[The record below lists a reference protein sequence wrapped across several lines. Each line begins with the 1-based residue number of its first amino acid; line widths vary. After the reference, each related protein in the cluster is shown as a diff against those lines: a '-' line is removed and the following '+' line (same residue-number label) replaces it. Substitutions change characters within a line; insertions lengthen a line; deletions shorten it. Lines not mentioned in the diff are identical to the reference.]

1 MKTLTKSLCAA
12 LIAMLSSAVAAAE
25 IPWPPE
31 LPGGKPSLVIEG
43 EQLLKPKV
51 ELKEGVTI
59 AKTPPRVEFHYYDCQ
74 TYEGKP
80 WSVWGDGLVA
90 NGKYYS
96 AVGDHL
102 SPGGNAYVY
111 EFNPE
116 SGILHKLTD
125 LRSVL
130 ARPEGHYTPGKIHSA
145 LGMGQ
150 DGWIYF
156 STHRGSTKIAL
167 DPKNHFEGDW
177 IMKVNPADGKAAVV
191 AAQPLAM
198 QCLPTG
204 TLDAERMIWY
214 AGSAD
219 GLNKKEPQFLA
230 YDIRKGEILYTDGQ
244 GPYRAMMQSSST
256 GMMYFHGGSEP
267 EGKGLSAERE
277 LYRFDPRKPG
287 KPQKTGAK
295 AGLRAASEETP
306 QGTIYT
312 IDGDGLW
319 SFDVKTEKA
328 ESLGGTVV
336 ATKDYITSLDADPT
350 GRYLYYIPGAHG
362 GAEND
367 GTPIVQYDVR
377 SKSKKVICFLHPAL
391 EKATG
396 YTPIGSFSS
405 ALSADGSTLF
415 VTWNG
420 AHSIADKTKKA
431 PFQSVAMTAIRIPK
445 SERQTSD

>member
-1 MKTLTKSLCAA
+1 ML
-12 LIAMLSSAVAAAE
+12 AMLLPAGAAEE

-31 LPGGKPSLVIEG
+31 LPGAKPHVVIQG
-43 EQLLKPKV
+43 NQLLEPKAK
-51 ELKEGVTI
+51 LKDGVTI

-74 TYEGKP
+74 TYAGKP
-80 WSVWGDGLVA
+80 WSVWGDGIVA

-102 SPGGNAYVY
+102 SPEGNAYVY
-111 EFNPE
+111 EFDPE
-116 SGILHKLTD
+116 TKNLRKLTD

-130 ARPEGHYTPGKIHSA
+130 DRPDGHYTPGKIHSA
-145 LGMGQ
+145 LGMGK

-156 STHRGSTKIAL
+156 STHRGSTKVAL

-177 IMKVNPADGKAAVV
+177 IMKVNPADGKAGIV

-204 TLDAERMIWY
+204 MLDSGNMVWY

-219 GLNKKEPQFLA
+219 GLNKKNPQFLV
-230 YDIRKGEILYTDGQ
+230 YDIGKGETLYTDGE
-244 GPYRAMMQSSST
+244 GPYRAMALSSST
-256 GMMYFHGGSEP
+256 GIMYFHGGSEP
-267 EGKGLSAERE
+267 EGKSRSAERG

-287 KPQKTGAK
+287 KPQKTGTK
-295 AGLRAASEETP
+295 AGLRAASGETP
-306 QGTIYT
+306 QGIIYT
-312 IDGDGLW
+312 VDGDELW
-319 SFDVKTEKA
+319 AFDVKTEKA
-328 ESLGGTVV
+328 ESLGSSVV

-362 GAEND
+362 GAEDD

-377 SKSKKVICFLHPAL
+377 SRSKKVICFLHPTL
-391 EKATG
+391 GKATG
-396 YTPIGSFSS
+396 YIPIGSFSS
-405 ALSADGSTLF
+405 ALSADGGTLF

-420 AHSIADKTKKA
+420 AHEVPEKSKRV
-431 PFQSVAMTAIRIPK
+431 PFQSVAMTAIEIPE
-445 SERQTSD
+445 SERKTND

>member
-1 MKTLTKSLCAA
+1 MKYPTIPLLAA
-12 LIAMLSSAVAAAE
+12 LLLSAGAAEE

-31 LPGGKPSLVIEG
+31 LPDGKTSVIIEG
-43 EQLLKPKV
+43 KQLLKPKV

-74 TYEGKP
+74 TYAGKP
-80 WSVWGDGLVA
+80 WSVWGDGFVA

-102 SPGGNAYVY
+102 SPEGNAYVY
-111 EFNPE
+111 EFDPE
-116 SGILHKLTD
+116 TDKLHKLTD

-130 ARPEGHYTPGKIHSA
+130 DRPDGHYTPSKIHSA
-145 LGMGQ
+145 LGMGN

-156 STHRGSTKIAL
+156 STHRGSTKVGL

-177 IMKVNPADGKAAVV
+177 IMKVNPADGKAETV

-204 TLDAERMIWY
+204 ILDSERMVWY

-219 GLNKKEPQFLA
+219 GLNEKPPQFLA
-230 YDIRKGEILYTDGQ
+230 YDIAKGETLYTDGE
-244 GPYRAMMQSSST
+244 GPYRAMIQSPST
-256 GMMYFHGGSEP
+256 GMMYFHGGPEP
-267 EGKGLSAERE
+267 EGKGRSAERE

-287 KPQKTGAK
+287 KPEEIGTK
-295 AGLRAASEETP
+295 AGLRAASRETP
-306 QGTIYT
+306 QGIIYT
-312 IDGDGLW
+312 VDGDELW
-319 SFDVKTEKA
+319 AFDVKTENAK
-328 ESLGGTVV
+328 SLGGTAV

-362 GAEND
+362 GSEND
-367 GTPIVQYDVR
+367 GTPIVQYDTR
-377 SKSKKVICFLHPAL
+377 SNSKKVICFLHPAL

-396 YTPIGSFSS
+396 YIPIGSFSS
-405 ALSADGSTLF
+405 ALSEDGGTLF

-420 AHSIADKTKKA
+420 AHKVPGKSKRV
-431 PFQSVAMTAIRIPK
+431 PFQSVAMTVIAIPE
-445 SERQTSD
+445 SERKTND

>member
-1 MKTLTKSLCAA
+1 MKYPTLPL
-12 LIAMLSSAVAAAE
+12 LFAMLLPAGAAEE

-31 LPGGKPSLVIEG
+31 LPGGKTSVIIG
-43 EQLLKPKV
+43 GKQLLEPKGD
-51 ELKEGVTI
+51 LKEGVTI

-74 TYEGKP
+74 TYAGKP
-80 WSVWGDGLVA
+80 WSVWGDGIVA

-102 SPGGNAYVY
+102 SPEGNAYVY
-111 EFNPE
+111 EFDPE
-116 SGILHKLTD
+116 SRNLRKLTD

-130 ARPEGHYTPGKIHSA
+130 DRPDGHNTPGKIHSA
-145 LGMGQ
+145 LGMGK

-156 STHRGSTKIAL
+156 STHRGSTKVGL

-177 IMKVNPADGKAAVV
+177 IMKVNPADGKAEVV

-204 TLDAERMIWY
+204 MLDGERMIWY

-219 GLNKKEPQFLA
+219 GLNEMPPQFLA
-230 YDIRKGEILYTDGQ
+230 YDIAKAETVYSDGQ
-244 GPYRAMMQSSST
+244 GPYRAMLQSTST
-256 GMMYFHGGSEP
+256 GVMYFQGGPEP
-267 EGKGLSAERE
+267 EGKSRSAERE

-287 KPQKTGAK
+287 KPEKTGTK
-295 AGLRAASEETP
+295 VGLRAASQETP
-306 QGTIYT
+306 QGIIYT
-312 IDGDGLW
+312 LDGDELW
-319 SFDVKTEKA
+319 AFDVKTEKA
-328 ESLGGTVV
+328 KSLGNTVV
-336 ATKDYITSLDADPT
+336 ATRDYITSLDADPT

-396 YTPIGSFSS
+396 YIPIGTFSS

-420 AHSIADKTKKA
+420 AHKVPEKSKRA
-431 PFQSVAMTAIRIPK
+431 PFQSVAMTAIEIPE
-445 SERQTSD
+445 SERPTD